1 MEGRAAHARALAT
14 TALAAA
20 ALAATAL
27 AALPASAARGGEG
40 AGRSAI
46 VLQLEAFGS
55 LLNDAVGGSN
65 LAISAGY
72 GGRAGWRHGAL
83 GFFGE
88 IGCDRWLATEIDA
101 GFVPGVLDAGIG
113 AEVLFAR
120 GRLRVSVA
128 GGASTLLF
136 DTAFHAAGTT
146 GLYLDFRPASLR
158 FPLWSG
164 LAVELSPL
172 GFAVVAPVMGD
183 PGIRRI
189 EYRSTLALEVPL

>member
-1 MEGRAAHARALAT
+1 MTGRAAHA
-14 TALAAA
+14 
-20 ALAATAL
+20 
-27 AALPASAARGGEG
+27 ASALLAVALLAPFAASAGDDPG
-40 AGRSAI
+40 AGGSSV
-46 VLQLEAFGS
+46 VLQFEAFGS
-55 LLNDAVGGSN
+55 LLNDVVGGSN
-65 LAISAGY
+65 LTISAGY

-88 IGCDRWLATEIDA
+88 ISCDRWLSTEIDA

-136 DTAFHAAGTT
+136 DTAFDEEGET
-146 GLYLDFRPASLR
+146 GLYLDFRPASIR
-158 FPLWSG
+158 FPLWRG
-164 LAVELSPL
+164 LVVELSPL